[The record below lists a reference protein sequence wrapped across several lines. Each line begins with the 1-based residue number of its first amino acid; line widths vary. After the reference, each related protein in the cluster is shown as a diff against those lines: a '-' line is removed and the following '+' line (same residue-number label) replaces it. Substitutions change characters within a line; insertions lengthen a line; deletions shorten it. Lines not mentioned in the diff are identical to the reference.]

1 MLRSLQ
7 YSILFTVPAAVA
19 LGLLWGGFWTYF
31 TPFYLFVL
39 IPALDHFGGVDT
51 QNPNEN
57 TNQNNALFQLWLILW
72 VPAQLLILGWALLHI
87 TQNTLQTFELVGLTL
102 SVGMMAGGGGINIAH
117 EMMHRKNNT
126 HRALAEI
133 LMTSVSYTHFC
144 VEHVLGHHKYVGTP
158 KDPATSRKN
167 ENLYAFLPRTFFGG
181 LLSAWR
187 LETERV
193 ENRQLTWTLKDR
205 RFRYSVVYA
214 IVLGTLIVNFG
225 LLGLLFFLGQSAT
238 AILLLEVINYV
249 EHYGLQRH
257 QLENG
262 RYERVLPK
270 HSWNSAHR
278 LTNALL
284 VHLPR
289 HADHH
294 YMASRQY
301 QDLRHI
307 EDSPQLPTGYAA
319 MVLLALIPPLW
330 KRVMNPKVEG
340 WNQRVLQAD
349 LV

>member
-7 YSILFTVPAAVA
+7 YSVLFTVPASVA

-31 TPFYLFVL
+31 TPLYLFVL
-39 IPALDHFGGVDT
+39 IPALDHLGGVDT

-57 TNQNNALFQLWLILW
+57 DNQNISLFHLWLILW
-72 VPAQLLILGWALLHI
+72 VPAQLFILGWALVHI
-87 TQNTLQTFELVGLTL
+87 THHTLQTFEIVGLTI

-117 EMMHRKNNT
+117 EMMHRKNNM

-144 VEHVLGHHKYVGTP
+144 VEHVLGHHKNVGTL

-167 ENLYAFLPRTFFGG
+167 ENLYAFLPRTLFGG

-193 ENRQLTWTLKDR
+193 KNRQLSWTPKDR
-205 RFRYSVVYA
+205 RLRYSIVYT
-214 IVLGTLIVNFG
+214 IVIAGLIMNFG
-225 LLGLLFFLGQSAT
+225 MLGLLFFMGQSAM
-238 AILLLEVINYV
+238 AVLLLEVINYV
-249 EHYGLQRH
+249 EHYGLKRELQDS
-257 QLENG
+257 G

-301 QDLRHI
+301 QELRHI

-330 KRVMNPKVEG
+330 KKVMNPLVNN
-340 WNQRVLQAD
+340 WNAREA
-349 LV
+349 